1 MDEDCIDPDCSI
13 CIQLHCI
20 DPDSCFICDQVQKLE
35 IQKLEIQK
43 LDNNEY
49 INLNVPTEVVRPR
62 QRRRYLVIPD
72 DHGPEFNE
80 FFDVYDAYTIKN
92 IHGDDVKR
100 EVHLVTNYLVEVRN
114 GKIVTKDNER
124 GPIELEFQDNQKYD
138 ATKQYNLI
146 VDVCPDC
153 KVGSFQLSQVVF
165 DDLDLEA
172 VDI

>member
-1 MDEDCIDPDCSI
+1 MAEDCINVD
-13 CIQLHCI
+13 
-20 DPDSCFICDQVQKLE
+20 CFICDEVQKLE
-35 IQKLEIQK
+35 
-43 LDNNEY
+43 NYEY
-49 INLNVPTEVVRPR
+49 INLPTEVVWPR

-72 DHGPEFNE
+72 ERGPDFNE

-153 KVGSFQLSQVVF
+153 KVGSFLLSQVVF

>member
-13 CIQLHCI
+13 CIQLNCI
-20 DPDSCFICDQVQKLE
+20 DPDCCFICDQV
-35 IQKLEIQK
+35 QKLEIQK

-49 INLNVPTEVVRPR
+49 INLPTEDVWPR

-72 DHGPEFNE
+72 DHGPAFNE

-100 EVHLVTNYLVEVRN
+100 EVHLFTKYLVEVRN
-114 GKIVTKDNER
+114 GKIVTKDKER
-124 GPIELEFQDNQKYD
+124 GLIELEFQDNQKYD

-153 KVGSFQLSQVVF
+153 KVGSFLLSQVIFDDLQVLF